1 MEFEKYY
8 VVANTREQFL
18 NEVLSSRVYN
28 DHPSKNSIDQI
39 VSSLKSEGYNADYF
53 GGVEKLMDA
62 YSKKITFPKTLFLN
76 LSDGLTQQSRKAQSA
91 VLLEMLNAKYAG
103 SDPMALLMAN
113 NKYYAKKVVS
123 KKIRIAN
130 DVLLYNPDTI
140 PSDVI
145 YPVVIK
151 PNGEGSSL
159 GITQDSICNN
169 EAELKC
175 RLPLVINK
183 YKSALVEQ
191 YIPGYEVTCFLIG
204 NKGNYLMSDVIVSE
218 YNGITYFDH
227 FVFGIKEKSEHTR
240 KEHLA
245 YDFLTQ
251 KQIKD
256 VCLTAQLAFELLD
269 MHDFARVDFRLSK
282 MGSLHLLKLMA
293 IQ

>member
-113 NKYYAKKVVS
+113 NKYYAKKS
-123 KKIRIAN
+123 SIQK
-130 DVLLYNPDTI
+130 DTHC
-140 PSDVI
+140 
-145 YPVVIK
+145 K
-151 PNGEGSSL
+151 
-159 GITQDSICNN
+159 
-169 EAELKC
+169 
-175 RLPLVINK
+175 
-183 YKSALVEQ
+183 
-191 YIPGYEVTCFLIG
+191 
-204 NKGNYLMSDVIVSE
+204 
-218 YNGITYFDH
+218 
-227 FVFGIKEKSEHTR
+227 
-240 KEHLA
+240 
-245 YDFLTQ
+245 
-251 KQIKD
+251 
-256 VCLTAQLAFELLD
+256 
-269 MHDFARVDFRLSK
+269 
-282 MGSLHLLKLMA
+282 
-293 IQ
+293 